1 MQLKRF
7 RLNISSCFKKRE
19 LCSFIRM
26 EPLDIKAAKSFT
38 FEAAD
43 LIYHKQ
49 IPQLFRNMVSH
60 WAAVSDYEK
69 KWSNLKNL
77 SNRIGE
83 GVVAPVEC
91 DGSYMDKSMKILHI
105 DIQDY
110 LIYLMKVQSSKQEN
124 VLKMYLAQTQL
135 SDISPM
141 LLDDISPKPIITT
154 TGKGSIYKVN
164 LWLGSNTS
172 SPCHHDP
179 FQNILCQV
187 FGKKH
192 VVLFA
197 PDQRDYLYP
206 AYGTLQ
212 RNTSL
217 VDIRNPDQL
226 LHPLFAN
233 VTGFS
238 CTLEDGDAVFIPKV

>member
-1 MQLKRF
+1 
-7 RLNISSCFKKRE
+7 
-19 LCSFIRM
+19 M
-26 EPLDIKAAKSFT
+26 EPLETKAELFT
-38 FEAAD
+38 FEAAE

-49 IPQLFRNMVSH
+49 VPQLFRNIVTH

-77 SNRIGE
+77 STRIGE
-83 GVVAPVEC
+83 GVVVPVEC
-91 DGSYMDKSMKILHI
+91 DGSYMDKSMKIVNV
-105 DIQDY
+105 DMQDY
-110 LIYLMKVQSSKQEN
+110 LLYLMKMQSCTSENKQETFW
-124 VLKMYLAQTQL
+124 KMYLAQTEL
-135 SDISPM
+135 SEISPL

-154 TGKGSIYKVN
+154 TGKGSIYRVN
-164 LWLGSNTS
+164 MWLGSNTA

-197 PDQRDYLYP
+197 PDQSVYLYP

-217 VDIRNPDQL
+217 VDIRNPDRS
-226 LHPLFAN
+226 LHPLFDN
-233 VTGFS
+233 ITGFT